1 MSNKERLS
9 WELTK
14 LWYIILSETT
24 NCFIMM
30 SKIEE
35 SEWERTFTYNNM
47 RKYTAAQLQAEI
59 DNARAFCIEHKYF
72 D

>member
-1 MSNKERLS
+1 
-9 WELTK
+9 
-14 LWYIILSETT
+14 
-24 NCFIMM
+24 MM

-59 DNARAFCIEHKYF
+59 DNARAFCKEHKYF
-72 D
+72 E